1 MKLGTNK
8 RGDVFTLLTNSNLL
22 AKWNSNTPAT
32 NNQYQGYHS
41 QTEQSSVNITPN
53 RVKPPPGKVFGFGI
67 QVSQIPTQIKER
79 TPVAK
84 PIVYGYRSSTKNN
97 SRASPSPYKAQ
108 RYTYHADPVTPE
120 PKKPF
125 KLPELQTGTVNK
137 RKVYSQTDINKSAK
151 KRNIFRNDKF
161 SVSQKQSLQNQS
173 DDSFASLTGGQETFR
188 NEIKPKEPEEMP
200 KRSIEAYGLPNE
212 GKSYNIVQKRLNNN
226 RDTLF
231 DFWESR
237 APKKETPL
245 GVYLQKAL
253 NEVSPSHYENRGV
266 GGLPLKSPTYDLE
279 AKGQFSPGK
288 DKTRERGRKSK
299 RESMNLSG
307 SIEKEENAS
316 MDHRMKDI
324 SILSIDNKYERR
336 EIITEPNKDYSV
348 ISNKLEELYIQKDLS
363 VPRVGVEKFMG
374 RRASKVLKENENSD
388 MQQKKNKVL
397 KSWRDSSI
405 EKDQGRSERRE
416 TTEGNMSNL
425 EMKKVNSIRAGKFIA
440 EKRKSDG
447 VKVNVKNKIN
457 DMEFEPHSPQS
468 DDDLSLYD
476 YLKLKKEN
484 QDDLEDYDFTKNKKD
499 QI

>member
-1 MKLGTNK
+1 MKLGNNK
-8 RGDVFTLLTNSNLL
+8 RSDVFTLLTNSNLL
-22 AKWNSNTPAT
+22 AKWNSQTPAT
-32 NNQYQGYHS
+32 NNQYQAYHS
-41 QTEQSSVNITPN
+41 HTEQSSVNVTPN
-53 RVKPPPGKVFGFGI
+53 RTKPPTGKVFGFGI

-84 PIVYGYRSSTKNN
+84 PIVYGYRSTTKNN

-108 RYTYHADPVTPE
+108 RNTYHADPVTPE

-125 KLPELQTGTVNK
+125 KLPELQTGSVNR

-151 KRNIFRNDKF
+151 KRNIFRNEKF
-161 SVSQKQSLQNQS
+161 SISQKQSLQNQS
-173 DDSFASLTGGQETFR
+173 DDSFASLTGVQETFR

-200 KRSIEAYGLPNE
+200 KRSIEAYGVPNE
-212 GKSYNIVQKRLNNN
+212 GKSYNIVQKKLNNN

-237 APKKETPL
+237 APKKETTL

-266 GGLPLKSPTYDLE
+266 GGLPLKSPAYDLDT
-279 AKGQFSPGK
+279 KGQISPGK
-288 DKTRERGRKSK
+288 DRIKERGRKSK
-299 RESMNLSG
+299 RDSMNLSE
-307 SIEKEENAS
+307 SIEKEENQS
-316 MDHRMKDI
+316 LDKRMKDT
-324 SILSIDNKYERR
+324 SIFSIDHKYERR

-348 ISNKLEELYIQKDLS
+348 ISSKLEESYIQKDFS

-374 RRASKVLKENENSD
+374 RRASKVLKENEGFD
-388 MQQKKNKVL
+388 VPQKKNKVM

-405 EKDQGRSERRE
+405 EKDQGKSERRE
-416 TTEGNMSNL
+416 TTEGNLSNM

-447 VKVNVKNKIN
+447 VKVNVKSKIS

-484 QDDLEDYDFTKNKKD
+484 QDDLEEYDFTNKNKK
-499 QI
+499 